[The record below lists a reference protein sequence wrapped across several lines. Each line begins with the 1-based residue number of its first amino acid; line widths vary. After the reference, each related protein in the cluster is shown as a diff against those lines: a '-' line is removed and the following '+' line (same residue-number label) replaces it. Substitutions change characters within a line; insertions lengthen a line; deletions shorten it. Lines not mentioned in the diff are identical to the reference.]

1 MEWRVRGNKERAM
14 TTELPLPPAPVPDH
28 FETIPHRM
36 EVLAARR
43 EQRVRAELSD
53 VTPYRAFFEHG
64 ASGYVLDPP
73 DRNEWL
79 DYVQHEFTEGVVAL
93 MRGTIDGW
101 RAVRVALEHKHEA
114 AATWVAEFRL
124 RVDAHDLRRAAA
136 QARRR
141 GDAVDAQ
148 LAARSEWDRSDR
160 PLDAQAVVRALRT
173 GESERAAF
181 VALLRER
188 EERSGG
194 ALALDAYEKALRVQ
208 EWRLQEAAC
217 DPAQCELYQW
227 TDSAYGEV
235 LRKHGVLRH
244 DTDGPHLGTI
254 DFSGEPFDPHETNEG
269 QLDLGLATAHAA
281 AAETLELLSLLADEY
296 SHTHARLQ
304 VELASFRL
312 LEQGRAASVLLA
324 LARDAEALRDED
336 EDDRANNTPPSEAL
350 REAAR
355 AARARYEAHVQDAL
369 EPALRKARELWSSL
383 KGGTL
388 HEAARVLAMLHDYS
402 EGRTGDVSLKTAQ
415 AQHAIRAQELNRALQ
430 QTVDRFDATRESGAL
445 LEYYASAMM
454 LKLNALVIRARA
466 FYRAREG
473 REWEEE
479 DQRAFVEELVA
490 TSRGAKLEV
499 LGEAGASS
507 FARKLAERWTVLSQ
521 RDLLEGTMRAYARA
535 GGARDE
541 NYPDGAAQITAA
553 FPVAALP
560 SVAVTYQAVLQRKRW
575 QRARRIALA
584 AR

>member
-1 MEWRVRGNKERAM
+1 M
-14 TTELPLPPAPVPDH
+14 TTALPPPPAPVPDL

-43 EQRVRAELSD
+43 ERRVRAELSD

-64 ASGYVLDPP
+64 ASGYALDPP

-79 DYVQHEFTEGVVAL
+79 DYVQHEFTEGVVEL

-114 AATWVAEFRL
+114 AAIWVAEFRL
-124 RVDAHDLRRAAA
+124 RVSAHDLRRTAA

-141 GDAVDAQ
+141 GEAIDDQ
-148 LAARSEWDRSDR
+148 LAARTEWDRVDR

-188 EERSGG
+188 EERNGG
-194 ALALDAYEKALRVQ
+194 ALAVAAYEQA
-208 EWRLQEAAC
+208 LQEQERRLHEAVC
-217 DPAQCELYQW
+217 DPAQCELHQW
-227 TDSAYGEV
+227 TDPAYGEV
-235 LRKHGVLRH
+235 LRAHGVLRH
-244 DTDGPHLGTI
+244 DSDDAYHGTI
-254 DFSGEPFDPHETNEG
+254 DFSGEPFDPHETNG
-269 QLDLGLATAHAA
+269 GLLDLGMATANADA
-281 AAETLELLSLLADEY
+281 MRVLELLGAITDKYSLA
-296 SHTHARLQ
+296 HARLQ
-304 VELASFRL
+304 IELATLGL

-350 REAAR
+350 RDDAV
-355 AARARYEAHVQDAL
+355 AARARYDKHVQDAV
-369 EPALRKARELWSSL
+369 EPALRKARELWLSL
-383 KGGTL
+383 NDDDNK
-388 HEAARVLAMLHDYS
+388 ARVLVRVLDDYA
-402 EGRTGDVSLKTAQ
+402 EGRTGDVSVRTAQ
-415 AQHAIRAQELNRALQ
+415 AQHAVRAQEWNRALQ
-430 QTVDRFDATRESGAL
+430 QTVDRFDAARASGAL
-445 LEYYASAMM
+445 LNYYASAMV
-454 LKLNALVIRARA
+454 LKLVALVVRARA
-466 FYRAREG
+466 FFRAREG

-479 DQRAFVEELVA
+479 DQRAFVDQLVT
-490 TSRGAKLEV
+490 TSRSSNTEV
-499 LGEAGASS
+499 LGEAGSTS
-507 FARKLAERWTVLSQ
+507 FATKLAERWTVLS
-521 RDLLEGTMRAYARA
+521 RRLILEGAARGRARPLDAQP
-535 GGARDE
+535 E
-541 NYPDGAAQITAA
+541 NRPDGAAQITAA